1 MTNDYLKSL
10 DILKEDNIK
19 LDIIFLDP
27 PYKTNY
33 ISKAIERIMKLDLLN
48 DKGIIVCE
56 TDSLDK
62 IKILEKLSSIK
73 EKKYGD
79 KYIVLLQKM

>member
-19 LDIIFLDP
+19 LDVIFLDP

-62 IKILEKLSSIK
+62 INNIEKLSSIK